1 VINLKDT
8 DVKKEE
14 MAQMIEDI
22 KDKLQIVNGGAMKA
36 EFYGAE
42 KYDERK
48 EIHDMVMSKPN
59 FSVNEMDAIVSELG
73 NMRNQ

>member
-1 VINLKDT
+1 MKDT

-42 KYDERK
+42 KYDEIK

>member
-42 KYDERK
+42 KYDEIK